1 MIAHLK
7 GTLLSKTPNQAVV
20 ECGGVGYD
28 VAISVQC
35 FTRLPDEGQTA
46 SLHVNTQVR
55 EDAIALFGFLERQE
69 KQLFEKLI
77 TISGVGPKLAMTLL
91 SGIEAAALALAIRS
105 ADHALLV
112 RIPGIGKKTAE
123 RIVLE
128 LKDKLDFIGHP
139 EAPAQSAV
147 PAGAAVED
155 VISALTNLGYSRPL
169 AQKAVDHAIAANET
183 TVLTVRNDFEQLFRL
198 SMRHLR

>member
-1 MIAHLK
+1 MIAHLR
-7 GTLLSKTPNQAVV
+7 GNLLSKSPNAAIID
-20 ECGGVGYD
+20 CGGVGYD

-35 FTRLPDEGQTA
+35 FTRLPDAGVPV

-55 EDAIALFGFLERQE
+55 EDAIALFGFLDPDE
-69 KQLFEKLI
+69 KRLFEKLI
-77 TISGVGPKLAMTLL
+77 TISGVGPKLAITLL
-91 SGIEAAALALAIRS
+91 SGVEAAALATAIRS

-128 LKDKLDFIGHP
+128 LKDKLEGLAVTP
-139 EAPAQSAV
+139 TTEAPAHTTGLAI
-147 PAGAAVED
+147 ED
-155 VISALTNLGYSRPL
+155 VISAMVNLGYTRQSV
-169 AQKAVDHAIAANET
+169 QKAVESAIQTNGAT
-183 TVLTVRNDFEQLFRL
+183 DLTLRNDFEALFRL